1 MENKLVLR
9 DGTGIEI
16 DGNVTYGLNNIVVLN
31 TTIDKLEEI
40 LTDENLQEVTIIT
53 SSNRI
58 NGKFTNLEL
67 VDLSKNYR
75 TKKITIS
82 LQEKATS

>member
-9 DGTGIEI
+9 NGTRIEI

-31 TTIDKLEEI
+31 TTIDKLEEV

-82 LQEKATS
+82 LQEKATQ